1 MTVPELQEMNQE
13 KDIEL
18 TVTPLLEGSRGDMEE
33 NSVHQRAN
41 VHVIGEKYQPPVPNG
56 TQMSFGRRSPMGRLK
71 NSISRVLQNVTLE
84 PMLFMKMLAESNA
97 GVVAD
102 TLEIDRVCRVN
113 LNYTEEECR
122 NMDDGNH
129 TDIQTEVQK
138 YQNMFNYY
146 QNLMDSIL
154 PLIVVILIGSL
165 TDKYGRKPP
174 MLGVLAGFVGWAIV
188 YILTALNPSWP
199 VEVLLG
205 ATLCGDIMGT
215 WVVFNMAVYSYMA
228 DITSP
233 ETRTKRLGLLDV
245 VWYLGGPIGRLMGG
259 WLYRWTNC
267 IVVFSVSGVLW
278 ALCFLYVLVLVQ
290 ESVDT
295 SANSSDLEEED
306 HYSRWGPLKPVII
319 LFSTGLKQ
327 RPGNRRSL
335 LLSLLMLKLMVFLI
349 QGHQMY
355 LWARRVLQWGPT
367 EFSTW
372 SSIDSTVHMLGTVIW
387 LLIASRFKLHET
399 IIAIGGITSQG
410 LWCAFLAIITGP
422 ALWWL
427 VIVASVIG
435 MFEETI
441 EPAIRTMLTVL
452 VDENEKGKILAL
464 NGLLESA
471 WLTVDRTTYTALYN
485 TYVEDFPQINFVVQS
500 GICLVLVLVFLYL
513 NILFKRQPLT
523 TMNISNFHDT
533 SNTELAREQN
543 EHRTDVY

>member
-1 MTVPELQEMNQE
+1 MTITDLDRDMGVELN
-13 KDIEL
+13 
-18 TVTPLLEGSRGDMEE
+18 VTPLLEGSEDDME
-33 NSVHQRAN
+33 NSVHQRRPS
-41 VHVIGEKYQPPVPNG
+41 VHVIGEKYQRPLPDGSQV
-56 TQMSFGRRSPMGRLK
+56 SFGRGSPLGRLK
-71 NSISRVLQNVTLE
+71 QAVSKVLRNVTLE

-129 TDIQTEVQK
+129 TTIQTEVQK

-154 PLIVVILIGSL
+154 PLIIVVLIGSL

-174 MLGVLAGFVGWAIV
+174 MLGVLAGFVGWSVV

-228 DITSP
+228 DITTP
-233 ETRTKRLGLLDV
+233 ETRTKRMGFLDV
-245 VWYLGGPIGRLMGG
+245 VWYIGGPLGRLMGG

-267 IVVFSVSGVLW
+267 IVVFAVSGALW
-278 ALCFLYVLVLVQ
+278 TLCFLYVLFLVK
-290 ESVDT
+290 ESVNPLA
-295 SANSSDLEEED
+295 SSSDPED
-306 HYSRWGPLKPVII
+306 ERCSNWGPLKPVFI
-319 LFSTGLKQ
+319 LFNTGFKK

-335 LLSLLMLKLMVFLI
+335 LFYLLMLKLMVFLI

-372 SSIDSTVHMLGTVIW
+372 SSIDSTIHMSGTVVW
-387 LLIASRFKLHET
+387 LLIASHFKLHET
-399 IIAIGGITSQG
+399 IVAIGGIISQG
-410 LWCAFLAIITGP
+410 FWCGLLACISGP
-422 ALWWL
+422 GLWWL

-441 EPAIRTMLTVL
+441 EPAIRTMLTVV

-471 WLTVDRTTYTALYN
+471 WLAADRSMYTALYN
-485 TYVEDFPQINFVVQS
+485 TFVEVFPQINFVVQA
-500 GICLVLVLVFLYL
+500 GICVILVLVFSYLY
-513 NILFKRQPLT
+513 ILFKRQPLT
-523 TMNISNFHDT
+523 APSIENFQNIVDT
-533 SNTELAREQN
+533 DACETVEEQGSG
-543 EHRTDVY
+543 RTGVY